1 MIFIMT
7 FSALIFAAQ
16 NAALLLQKSR
26 AFPEGLIAK
35 RKKIS
40 MLTISTI
47 KENCF
52 ASSYSK
58 GRELFLEKKY
68 KDVEISG
75 GQDEDGEPFQMIQ
88 GQVKGHSSH
97 WYTTEVYMDED
108 DDIKDYYCT
117 CPAYAA
123 YYGMCKHCVA
133 LALEYRDMERENK
146 GSVYPVNSWEK
157 DTSAVLNTLMDRFS
171 HQERAIFLISIMSR
185 SALSRSFRGL
195 TAAPC
200 LWSLRSAIKRCMWS
214 KISPL
219 FYMPWTQCLISP
231 TEKI

>member
-117 CPAYAA
+117 CPPTPLTMGCANIAWLWPWNT
-123 YYGMCKHCVA
+123 GIW
-133 LALEYRDMERENK
+133 RGRIR
-146 GSVYPVNSWEK
+146 
-157 DTSAVLNTLMDRFS
+157 VLCIR
-171 HQERAIFLISIMSR
+171 
-185 SALSRSFRGL
+185 
-195 TAAPC
+195 
-200 LWSLRSAIKRCMWS
+200 
-214 KISPL
+214 
-219 FYMPWTQCLISP
+219 
-231 TEKI
+231 